1 MIKQTSG
8 MTIGFWNVNNKN
20 NKQEEVLSDSLVNFT
35 LENSLDILCLAEVKE
50 STITNYLEKVNAL
63 SDSDYIKVESSPKAR
78 LVVLS
83 RFSESTFTDKSDI
96 YLSDR
101 MVSYAVDVSHDEVTK
116 IGKIKFNLIV
126 IHFHAKNYWSNIS
139 QSMECVSINQNIKE
153 VEKQCGNENT
163 IVIGDFNMNP
173 YESGMVAANGF
184 HAISDLEY
192 IKKNNGRK
200 VANVDYPFFYNP
212 MWNFLGDFKKP
223 QGTFYYRESSH
234 VSYEWHIFDQVLIR
248 PGLKDYLVGEDY
260 VKILTKI
267 GDDSLVKAQGRPD
280 KELYSDHLPITLT
293 LTV

>member
-1 MIKQTSG
+1 MIKQIASG
-8 MTIGFWNVNNKN
+8 ITIGFWNVNK
-20 NKQEEVLSDSLVNFT
+20 KELSDSLVDFT
-35 LENSLDILCLAEVKE
+35 LENGLDILCLAEVNE
-50 STITNYLEKVNAL
+50 QTINHYLEKVNAL
-63 SDSDYIKVESSPKAR
+63 SDSDYVKLESSPKAKV
-78 LVVLS
+78 VVLS
-83 RFSESTFTDKSDI
+83 RLSESTFTDKSDS

-101 MVSYAVDVSHDEVTK
+101 MVSYAVDMSHDEVTK
-116 IGKIKFNLIV
+116 TSKIRFNLIV
-126 IHFHAKNYWSNIS
+126 IHFYAKNYWSNIS
-139 QSMECVSINQNIKE
+139 QSMECVCINQYIKE

-184 HAISDLEY
+184 HAIPDLEY
-192 IKKNNGRK
+192 IKQAPNGRT

-212 MWNFLGDFKKP
+212 MWNFLGDFKNP

-267 GDDSLVKAQGRPD
+267 GGDSLVKAQGRPD
-280 KELYSDHLPITLT
+280 KKSYSDHLPITLT